1 MSGTVDQYAIY
12 FFFFFFFQEQHFN
25 FIESELN
32 QLELQIIDVE
42 KHPSST
48 LNTC

>member
-12 FFFFFFFQEQHFN
+12 LFFFLQKQHFN

-48 LNTC
+48 PNTC